1 MTHNWTFFFKPSLPG
16 MNKQQV
22 PGQGEEHKDQF
33 VAVMRA
39 IGQSF
44 LQQDIEVFRDN
55 IGTLELLN
63 SKWRLY
69 SRPAFKETLL
79 AEFLSVLIQVLVAK
93 SHNLLREEIGVC
105 VFHMAATDLPSFSA
119 TFLPS
124 LLHRLEGL
132 DDNQRQCLVGAFR
145 AESDLPS
152 FLSSL
157 ERLVT
162 DTRYYQ
168 LVNASVDQQPVRL

>member
-1 MTHNWTFFFKPSLPG
+1 M
-16 MNKQQV
+16 
-22 PGQGEEHKDQF
+22 
-33 VAVMRA
+33 
-39 IGQSF
+39 
-44 LQQDIEVFRDN
+44 
-55 IGTLELLN
+55 
-63 SKWRLY
+63 
-69 SRPAFKETLL
+69 L

-105 VFHMAATDLPSFSA
+105 VFHMATTDLPSFSS

-124 LLHRLEGL
+124 LLQRLEGL

-168 LVNASVDQQPVRL
+168 LVNASVEQPVRL

>member
-1 MTHNWTFFFKPSLPG
+1 M
-16 MNKQQV
+16 
-22 PGQGEEHKDQF
+22 
-33 VAVMRA
+33 
-39 IGQSF
+39 
-44 LQQDIEVFRDN
+44 
-55 IGTLELLN
+55 
-63 SKWRLY
+63 
-69 SRPAFKETLL
+69 L

-105 VFHMAATDLPSFSA
+105 VFHMAITDLSSFSA

-124 LLHRLEGL
+124 LLQRFEGL
-132 DDNQRQCLVGAFR
+132 DDNQRQCLLGAFR

-152 FLSSL
+152 FLSSI

>member
-1 MTHNWTFFFKPSLPG
+1 M
-16 MNKQQV
+16 
-22 PGQGEEHKDQF
+22 
-33 VAVMRA
+33 
-39 IGQSF
+39 
-44 LQQDIEVFRDN
+44 
-55 IGTLELLN
+55 
-63 SKWRLY
+63 
-69 SRPAFKETLL
+69 
-79 AEFLSVLIQVLVAK
+79 FLSTLTPKFYVALTGTSSLISGLILIFEWWYYRRYGMSFIEQVSLNHISPWLGGGEPPDSSTTSPPTVPECK
-93 SHNLLREEIGVC
+93 VWRNPLNLFRGAEYLR
-105 VFHMAATDLPSFSA
+105 FQTATTDLPSFSS

-124 LLHRLEGL
+124 LLQRLEGL

-168 LVNASVDQQPVRL
+168 LVNASVEQPVRL